1 MNWQWEEFR
10 HGPDTRDE
18 LRVTLSPKGE
28 IMIGARAVE
37 RLGRADWA
45 VLSFDRRNS
54 LIGVRPAHRHV
65 ENAYPLLHKLKGR
78 HRIIRAFKFCL
89 YYGIAFERTRAFVKP
104 QIQENGMLVLDLK
117 ATVAAG
123 KRLDVKRNWEKEI
136 IRNS

>member
-37 RLGRADWA
+37 RLGADWV
-45 VLSFDRRNS
+45 VLLFDRMNS
-54 LIGVRPAHRHV
+54 LIAVKPANRHV
-65 ENAYPLLHKLKGR
+65 ENAYPLIHKMKGR

-89 YYGIAFERTRAFVKP
+89 HYGIAFEQTRAFINP
-104 QIQENGMLVLDLK
+104 LIQENGMLVLDLK

-123 KRLDVKRNWEKEI
+123 KPLGVKRNWEKEI